1 MYEEYLKPVFAIS
14 ITQHIKI
21 GLALGFNAQM
31 QYLIIGAMFMSA
43 IYIVG
48 NNKDVNAGD
57 AFMALFVIMFG
68 ASNAGTAAAMGPD
81 MGKATVAL

>member
-1 MYEEYLKPVFAIS
+1 
-14 ITQHIKI
+14 
-21 GLALGFNAQM
+21 
-31 QYLIIGAMFMSA
+31 MFMSA

-68 ASNAGTAAAMGPD
+68 ASNAGTATAMGPD
-81 MGKATVAL
+81 MGKASVAL